1 MGDLMHALPAL
12 TDASVMYPG
21 SEFDWVVDESFAE
34 VPSWHPAVK
43 NIYKSA
49 HRRWRNNFRE
59 SLGKKE
65 FSSFYHALN
74 ANKYDAIIDA
84 QNNVKSSIISLLRKG
99 HVDGMDR
106 NSVAEQPAF
115 IAYKNRHFID
125 KNQHAIERQRQLF
138 ANALHYEKPDSLAN
152 YGLKQNAFIKP
163 DIAIQKPYLFLV
175 HNASWTTKLWPENYW
190 HDFISLV
197 KKDGLSVLLPGGNQE
212 ELERAQRIASKHS
225 NAQALPK
232 LSLSELGGIIQ
243 NAEGAMC
250 CDTGLAHLTAIVGT
264 PSVTLYGPTSVGL
277 IGTSGNNQ
285 FHLDAENPE
294 FKCSPCY
301 KRVCNFSSDYNAM
314 SACMNSFTPDM
325 AWNLLREK
333 IKN

>member
-12 TDASVMYPG
+12 TDASAMLPG
-21 SEFDWVVDESFAE
+21 IEFDWVVDESFAE
-34 VPSWHPAVK
+34 VPSWHPAVR

-49 HRRWRNNFRE
+49 HRRWRKNFRE
-59 SLGKKE
+59 SLRKKE
-65 FSSFYHALN
+65 FVNFYHALN

-84 QNNVKSSIISLLRKG
+84 QNNVKSSFISLLRKG
-99 HVDGMDR
+99 PVDGMDR

-115 IAYKNRHFID
+115 LAYKNRHFID

-138 ANALHYEKPDSLAN
+138 ALALDYEKPDYIAN
-152 YGLKQNAFIKP
+152 YGLKKNAFISP
-163 DIAIQKPYLFLV
+163 DLAIQKPYLFLV

-197 KKDGLSVLLPGGNQE
+197 KTEGLNVVLPGGNHQ
-212 ELERAQRIASKHS
+212 ELERAQRIAAQHS

-232 LSLSELGGIIQ
+232 LSLSELGGLIQ
-243 NAEGAMC
+243 NAQGAMC
-250 CDTGLAHLTAIVGT
+250 CDTGLAHLAAIVGI
-264 PSVTLYGPTSVGL
+264 PSVTLYGPTSVEL

-285 FHLDAENPE
+285 FHLDAENPV

-301 KRVCNFSSDYNAM
+301 KRVCNFEREDSDM
-314 SACMNSFTPDM
+314 SACMNSFTPDK
-325 AWNLLREK
+325 AWDLLREK
-333 IKN
+333 MQH